1 MNQKYYKMKDIPNV
15 DRPRERLIKLGPD
28 VLKDSELL
36 AVIIGSGTR
45 GYNALRVAEKLLRK
59 YRGQDLSRATV
70 KELRSSP
77 GVGEARACQLA
88 AAFELSRRFLLRD
101 DGEVVTIKTPDDVYK
116 STSELKKARKE
127 YFLALYLNAR
137 NQLIKKEVISIGSL
151 NANIVH
157 PREVF
162 EPAVGVAA
170 ASLILVHNHPSGQP
184 DPSDDDISLTKRL
197 VLAGEIMGIEILDH
211 IVVGEKGFVSIKEKG
226 LM

>member
-1 MNQKYYKMKDIPNV
+1 MKQKYYRMKDIPHV

-28 VLKDSELL
+28 ALRDSELL

-45 GYNALRVAEKLLRK
+45 GYNALRVAQKLLKK
-59 YRGQDLSRATV
+59 YSGQELCKATV
-70 KELRSSP
+70 KELQSNQ
-77 GVGEARACQLA
+77 GVGEARACQLT
-88 AAFELSRRFLLRD
+88 AAFEFSRRFLLQD
-101 DGEVVTIKTPDDVYK
+101 DGETVIIRTPSDVYK
-116 STSELKKARKE
+116 ATYELRKAKKE
-127 YFLALYLNAR
+127 YLLALYLNAR
-137 NQLIKKEVISIGSL
+137 NRLIKKEIISIGSL

-162 EPAVGVAA
+162 EPAVAVAA

-211 IVVGEKGFVSIKEKG
+211 IIVGEKDFVSIKEKG